1 MCSDSKVSKRFSVVF
16 VFSAFA
22 AETNLSLRRQF
33 SPCKGLFQTLQPRLS
48 FASDVDRGVGVFVW
62 FSSVS
67 HPYDVII
74 SVGEPPGG
82 YHG

>member
-1 MCSDSKVSKRFSVVF
+1 MCSDSEVSKRFSVVF

-22 AETNLSLRRQF
+22 AEPNLSLRSQF
-33 SPCKGLFQTLQPRLS
+33 PSCKGLFQTLQPRLS
-48 FASDVDRGVGVFVW
+48 FASDVDRGLGVFVW

-67 HPYDVII
+67 HLYDVII
-74 SVGEPPGG
+74 SVGEPPRD